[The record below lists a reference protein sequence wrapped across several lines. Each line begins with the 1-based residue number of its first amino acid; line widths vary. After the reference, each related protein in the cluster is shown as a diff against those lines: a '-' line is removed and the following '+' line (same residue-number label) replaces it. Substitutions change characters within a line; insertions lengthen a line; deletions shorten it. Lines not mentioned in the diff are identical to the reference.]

1 MVTLGIS
8 LRQRQLIRS
17 TSPPTNYNNFF
28 TFIWVHEIFLFALKS
43 FLTPFGP
50 QLRGQRTRQIHKV
63 LTSPP
68 GAKPDK
74 GIVRRPTKQRCI
86 WCRYMNGQER
96 KKHAADVLNGVT
108 HASVDEVAG
117 KRGTQTAF
125 GWGHAMLPYVLR
137 APVGMNI
144 TAEVVRIIN
153 FLIVVLKFITYDVKL
168 VKIIQ
173 RFDEKRNK
181 SSCEDPC
188 CQESPCDT
196 YPFNR

>member
-74 GIVRRPTKQRCI
+74 GP
-86 WCRYMNGQER
+86 
-96 KKHAADVLNGVT
+96 L
-108 HASVDEVAG
+108 VA
-117 KRGTQTAF
+117 
-125 GWGHAMLPYVLR
+125 GHAMLPYVLR